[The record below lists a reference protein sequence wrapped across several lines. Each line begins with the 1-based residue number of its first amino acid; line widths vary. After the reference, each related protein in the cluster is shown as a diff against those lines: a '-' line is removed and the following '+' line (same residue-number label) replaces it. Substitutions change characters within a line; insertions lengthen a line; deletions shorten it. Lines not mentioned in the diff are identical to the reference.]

1 MSVTRIHIAT
11 RFFLFA
17 VFLIAALKVDAQPL
31 PRAEPEEVG
40 LSSERQAFGSM
51 RSAGQYWWWGA
62 ASTRIVIDPSEE
74 MVIIFMTQLFPMN
87 GPLVFQFED
96 MVFQSIID

>member
-1 MSVTRIHIAT
+1 MAMDNLPADMNRSQFIPGHG
-11 RFFLFA
+11 FGLGMA
-17 VFLIAALKVDAQPL
+17 VLTDP
-31 PRAEPEEVG
+31 
-40 LSSERQAFGSM
+40 QAFGSM
-51 RSAGQYWWWGA
+51 GSAGQYWWWGA
-62 ASTRIVIDPSEE
+62 ASTRIIIDPSEE